1 MAHIPDGVLS
11 VPVLAGGAVVTAAS
25 LAWSLKRLGED
36 DLPKVAVVTA
46 LFFVASLINVA
57 VGPTT
62 VHLLLS
68 GLMGLVLGWSTVP
81 AVFVGLIL
89 QAIIFGF
96 GGITTLGV
104 NTMNIALPGVL
115 WALALGPL
123 LRRARSPLQ
132 VAVLGSV
139 TAALSV
145 TTTALLVALTL
156 GLSDPAYVATA
167 SLVILTYLPLIAG
180 ETLIVGFACGFL
192 AKVSPHLLNA
202 AHRNGAHA

>member
-11 VPVLAGGAVVTAAS
+11 VPVLAGGAVVTAVS
-25 LAWSLKRLGED
+25 LAWSLRRLGED
-36 DLPKVAVVTA
+36 DLPNVAVIAA
-46 LFFVASLINVA
+46 LFFVASLVNVA
-57 VGPTT
+57 IGPTT

-68 GLMGLVLGWSTVP
+68 GLMGLVIGWATVP

-89 QAIIFGF
+89 QAIFFGF

-115 WALALGPL
+115 WALCLGPL

-132 VAVLGSV
+132 AAIVGGGVAG
-139 TAALSV
+139 LSV
-145 TTTALLVALTL
+145 TTTALLVALAL
-156 GLSDPAYVATA
+156 ALSDPVYMAPAKI
-167 SLVILTYLPLIAG
+167 VIVTYLPLIAG

-192 AKVSPHLLNA
+192 ARVSPHVLNM
-202 AHRNGAHA
+202 AHSDGADA